1 MFTRFQPP
9 TTRWF
14 NSWPNFIPKRWRSL
28 NLWVRATF
36 SPCQKDHNRRI
47 ARFIQVHGWQSVVN
61 LHGTIKIHQIHS
73 LKLTYPDPV
82 KNAGWKTISLWKSFL
97 FYCHLPFVFPGL
109 LGFGQVMQG
118 KCSTEWFLGFT
129 KFEAELKLGW
139 DGTTRI
145 LITTTTITTATATTA
160 TTTATT
166 ARRRRRWWWWWWW
179 IWYGKPS

>member
-1 MFTRFQPP
+1 MFWTTSINSVTCQKTLVTKPIGNFYEPGTMFTRFQPP

-36 SPCQKDHNRRI
+36 SPSQKGHNRRI

-97 FYCHLPFVFPGL
+97 FYCHLSFQDSLGL
-109 LGFGQVMQG
+109 AKLCKENAALNGSLG
-118 KCSTEWFLGFT
+118 LPN
-129 KFEAELKLGW
+129 LKLSWNWVGMVP
-139 DGTTRI
+139 
-145 LITTTTITTATATTA
+145 LE
-160 TTTATT
+160 
-166 ARRRRRWWWWWWW
+166 
-179 IWYGKPS
+179 